1 MVHDRCVVGVCNN
14 DKRYPERLEAHSNV
28 TSGNISFH
36 KLPANLER
44 RRAWIHAVE
53 KGRKDFVVPKHFKVC
68 SNHFIDGKPTPNN
81 PDPTL
86 FLTVTM
92 NVQGT
97 PVKKKARPSP
107 KSRQICFQS
116 PHSSTSTESEGFV
129 ETMEVEN
136 SFIEPDEEVDIEPLV
151 FMF

>member
-14 DKRYPERLEAHSNV
+14 DKRYPERLEVHSNV

-36 KLPANLER
+36 KLPAHLER

-68 SNHFIDGKPTPNN
+68 SNHFVDGKPTPNN

-97 PVKKKARPSP
+97 PVKRQDPHQNQDKFAFNHLIPAR
-107 KSRQICFQS
+107 RQKVRDLLKLWEWR
-116 PHSSTSTESEGFV
+116 TVLLNLMRRLT
-129 ETMEVEN
+129 
-136 SFIEPDEEVDIEPLV
+136 
-151 FMF
+151 